1 MANLAMPAL
10 LGLASYMS
18 RNKEQPEQAASNKTD
33 MNPMIGANQ
42 DDEDMARGQAMGAAT
57 AAPAMRADQN
67 QSQAEINR
75 LMNAPAT
82 GVPTVMTMKNPSFK
96 QAFAEARLAGDKTF
110 QWNGKTYTT
119 EMAGKTTPAQKT
131 TNDPGVVQRFI
142 ASQSA
147 PNQSDAETKR
157 LQAQNTKA
165 ANYTPKSDY
174 GTDID
179 YGLYAS
185 KLPRNKDDKVDIDQF
200 INNIKKQDKAEGISR
215 TPEQYDAIKKIT
227 LKKYSNDFIQGA
239 QPKAEPQKEKTKKTY
254 VDKFGDGKVHTYEE
268 KPEEEA
274 STTRHARTGRTY
286 AKGGAV
292 KAFAKGGRVSASSR
306 ADGLAK
312 KGHTKGR
319 IV

>member
-1 MANLAMPAL
+1 MANLALPAL

-18 RNKEQPEQAASNKTD
+18 RNKPDEAASNKTD
-33 MNPMIGANQ
+33 LNPTIGANQ
-42 DDEDMARGQAMGAAT
+42 DDEDMARGQAMGATT
-57 AAPAMRADQN
+57 AAPAMQADQN
-67 QSQAEINR
+67 QSQAETNR
-75 LMNAPAT
+75 LMGQNANAT

-96 QAFAEARLAGDKTF
+96 QAFSEARLAGDKTF

-119 EMAGKTTPAQKT
+119 EMSGQTATSKTKPPIGP
-131 TNDPGVVQRFI
+131 D
-142 ASQSA
+142 
-147 PNQSDAETKR
+147 QSDAETRR

-165 ANYTPKSDY
+165 ANYVTKSDY

-179 YGLYAS
+179 YGLYER
-185 KLPRNKDDKVDIDQF
+185 KLPRDKNNKLDIEQF
-200 INNIKKQDKAEGISR
+200 INNIKKQDKAEGIPR
-215 TPEQYDAIKKIT
+215 TPEQYDEIRKIA
-227 LKKYSNDFIQGA
+227 LKDYPNDYIQGA
-239 QPKAEPQKEKTKKTY
+239 QPKAEPKKEKTKKTY

-286 AKGGAV
+286 AKGGAI

>member
-1 MANLAMPAL
+1 MANLALPAL

-18 RNKEQPEQAASNKTD
+18 RNKPEEAASNKTD
-33 MNPMIGANQ
+33 LNPMIGANQ
-42 DDEDMARGQAMGAAT
+42 DDEDMARGQAMGATT
-57 AAPAMRADQN
+57 AAPAMRADEN
-67 QSQAEINR
+67 QSQAETNR

-96 QAFAEARLAGDKTF
+96 QAFSEARLAGDKTF

-119 EMAGKTTPAQKT
+119 EMAGQTETSKTKP
-131 TNDPGVVQRFI
+131 PVG
-142 ASQSA
+142 

-165 ANYTPKSDY
+165 ADYVPESDY

-179 YGLYAS
+179 YGLYAN
-185 KLPRNKDDKVDIDQF
+185 KLPKNKDNKVDVDQF
-200 INNIKKQDKAEGISR
+200 INSIKKQDKAEGISR

-227 LKKYSNDFIQGA
+227 LKKHSNDFIQGA

-268 KPEEEA
+268 KPEEET
-274 STTRHARTGRTY
+274 STTKHARTGRTY

-312 KGHTKGR
+312 KGFTKGR
-319 IV
+319 MV